1 MPSPESEL
9 FPPSLQKLLD
19 LFVTG
24 PLAKVHFPDVDGAAL
39 AKLADAVKQQGASVR
54 EAEQRVLEAR
64 AALAE
69 GLETLR
75 IQAQRALSYARI
87 YADGQPAVRPL
98 LDGID
103 LSRPAQ
109 PAASTPKRRGRP
121 PKARPELAVDA
132 AEVAP
137 AQADQAMP

>member
-39 AKLADAVKQQGASVR
+39 AELAEAVKQQGASVS
-54 EAEQRVLEAR
+54 EAEQRVVDAR
-64 AALAE
+64 AALAD

-103 LSRPAQ
+103 LSRSPQ
-109 PAASTPKRRGRP
+109 PAASAPKRRGRP
-121 PKARPELAVDA
+121 PKARAELDADTPEA
-132 AEVAP
+132 AP
-137 AQADQAMP
+137 AQADGATP